1 MIFSIIYLAI
11 VVVTIAGDWKMF
23 EKAGK
28 PGWAFLVPIY
38 NVIVMLEII
47 NKPIKWLLFLIIPI
61 LNIVYGIKLYI
72 ELAKAFGKGTGFG
85 IGMIFLPFVFV
96 PMIGFGD
103 AEYQQLAPENAPI
116 F

>member
-61 LNIVYGIKLYI
+61 LNIVYGIKYTSNWQKHSEKEQVL
-72 ELAKAFGKGTGFG
+72 
-85 IGMIFLPFVFV
+85 VSV
-96 PMIGFGD
+96 
-103 AEYQQLAPENAPI
+103 
-116 F
+116 

>member
-11 VVVTIAGDWKMF
+11 IVVTIAGGWKMF

-61 LNIVYGIKLYI
+61 LNIVYCVKLYI
-72 ELAKAFGKGTGFG
+72 GLAKAFGKGTGFG